1 MLVNILKPGRILL
14 SAHLNPFSFK
24 DCAFHCVLS
33 ANENPVV
40 STARDMTLG
49 TNYAHNIG

>member
-1 MLVNILKPGRILL
+1 MLVNILKPGSDLL